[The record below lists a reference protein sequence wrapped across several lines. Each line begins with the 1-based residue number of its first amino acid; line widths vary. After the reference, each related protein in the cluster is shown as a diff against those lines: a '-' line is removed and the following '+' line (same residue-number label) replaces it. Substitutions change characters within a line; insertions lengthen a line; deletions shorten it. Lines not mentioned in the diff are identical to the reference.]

1 MTESRTKNQEP
12 GRVASERRTGLLGG
26 GLLTDNVVF
35 ISDQRVFVLKRTAVL
50 MLATWNMQLAT
61 ALSNKQLF
69 SQERL
74 LAI

>member
-1 MTESRTKNQEP
+1 
-12 GRVASERRTGLLGG
+12 
-26 GLLTDNVVF
+26 VVF
-35 ISDQRVFVLKRTAVL
+35 ISDQRIFSLKRTAVL